1 MNKFESNTKNKS
13 LIFELHCMPFLFL
26 IIKQFSKL
34 LLLIILISNNLFY
47 FNCSNEIKGPVHSHS
62 LLQKIFLTQ
71 GSNPGLLHC
80 RQIIYHLSHQRSP
93 SISLLFWVSLVAQR
107 VKSLPAPARDPGLI
121 PGSGG
126 FPWRKE
132 WLPSPVFLL
141 GEFHGQRSLAG
152 YSLCKHKELDT
163 TEWITHLLF

>member
-107 VKSLPAPARDPGLI
+107 VKSLPALQEIQVWSLGQGDFPGERNDYPL
-121 PGSGG
+121 
-126 FPWRKE
+126 
-132 WLPSPVFLL
+132 
-141 GEFHGQRSLAG
+141 Q
-152 YSLCKHKELDT
+152 YSCLENSMDRGAWQATVYASTKSWTQLSE
-163 TEWITHLLF
+163 